1 MSPPPP
7 TGATGG
13 ITASPLPPPGL
24 PTRPPNMSLLGQ
36 LRWGV
41 AHPPLDPADP
51 TSAFYRPGAFTDKTV
66 LVTGAN
72 TGLGFEAALKIAKM
86 GCKTLIL
93 GVRSAEKGEATRRRI
108 VEGGGAVEDVRVLVV
123 EMGEFASV
131 VGAVQEL
138 KGMVPAGLDVAM
150 LCAGVAAPRFE
161 VGREGWET
169 GVMVNVLATAVMG
182 VGVLPLVKG
191 GGGRVVF
198 VNSNAN
204 DLVKREWFEGSLLQA
219 ANSPE
224 GWDGIKRY
232 AMVKL
237 TGLAVMKAVARKAGE
252 GEGVVVN
259 AVCPG
264 MCKTDL
270 GRNYAWYERL
280 AMGLMSPLTHRTAE
294 AGGRSLVTAALVGR
308 ESHGKFWHNDVLYP

>member
-1 MSPPPP
+1 MAPPPP
-7 TGATGG
+7 TSGP
-13 ITASPLPPPGL
+13 IPASPLPPPGL
-24 PTRPPNMSLLGQ
+24 PTRPPNLSLLGQ

-51 TSAFYRPGAFTDKTV
+51 SSAFYRPGAFTDKNV

-72 TGLGFEAALKIAKM
+72 AGLGFEAALKIAKM

-108 VEGGGAVEDVRVLVV
+108 QEGGGVVEDVRVLVV

-131 VGAVQEL
+131 VEAVREL
-138 KGMVPAGLDVAM
+138 KGMVPGGLDVAV
-150 LCAGVAAPRFE
+150 LCAGVAPPRYE
-161 VGREGWET
+161 VGKEGWET
-169 GVMVNVLATAVMG
+169 GLMVNGLATAVMG
-182 VGVLPLVKG
+182 VGLLPLVKG
-191 GGGRVVF
+191 DGGRVVF

-219 ANSPE
+219 ANGPE
-224 GWDGIKRY
+224 GWDGFRRY

-237 TGLAVMKAVARKAGE
+237 AGLAVMKAVARKAGG

-264 MCKTDL
+264 MCKTEL
-270 GRNYAWYERL
+270 GRNHSWYERL
-280 AMGLMSPLTHRTAE
+280 AMGLVSPLTHRTAE

>member
-1 MSPPPP
+1 MAPPPP
-7 TGATGG
+7 TGSY
-13 ITASPLPPPGL
+13 IPASTLPPAGL
-24 PTRPPNMSLLGQ
+24 PTRPPNLSLLGQ

-51 TSAFYRPGAFTDKTV
+51 TSAFYRPGAFTEKTV

-93 GVRSAEKGEATRRRI
+93 GVRSAEKGEVTRRRI
-108 VEGGGAVEDVRVLVV
+108 VDGGGAVEDVRVLVV

-131 VGAVQEL
+131 VKAVQEL
-138 KGMVPAGLDVAM
+138 KEMLPGGLDVAV

-161 VGREGWET
+161 VGKEGWET
-169 GVMVNVLATAVMG
+169 AVMVNVLATAVMG
-182 VGVLPLVKG
+182 VGVLPLMKRD
-191 GGGRVVF
+191 GGRLVF

-204 DLVKREWFEGSLLQA
+204 DLVKREWFEGSLLQTV
-219 ANSPE
+219 NSPE
-224 GWDGIKRY
+224 GWDGVRRY

-237 TGLAVMKAVARKAGE
+237 TGLAVMKAVARAAGD
-252 GEGVVVN
+252 GDGVVVN
-259 AVCPG
+259 AMCPG

-270 GRNYAWYERL
+270 GRNYSWYERL
-280 AMGLMSPLTHRTAE
+280 AMGLMRPLTSRTGE
-294 AGGRSLVTAALVGR
+294 EGGRSLVTAAMLEK